1 MKPKLLILTVMMMV
15 LLAPLAA
22 QDQGKGAQVLQLLQS
37 WQARLNL
44 TDAQKTQAKGLLEQL
59 GQKLEQL
66 GDKVDAGEVD
76 RKTAFQQMQAARK
89 DFRQSFG
96 AILND
101 AQKKEWDQMQEEMQG
116 FVAKRVGAKWA
127 AKMQQQYKLSDSQ
140 TQACVPVLAKQ
151 AGELMEF
158 FEQAQGSKA
167 GEDATGGGRRAR
179 RAKLKQAQEMKG
191 IADDA
196 DEELKKIFTPEQ
208 WQQYQAD
215 KAKRREEMKQKLQQ
229 SRG

>member
-1 MKPKLLILTVMMMV
+1 MKPKLPILTVMMMV

-22 QDQGKGAQVLQLLQS
+22 QDQGKGAESLQLLQS

-44 TDAQKTQAKGLLEQL
+44 TDAQKAQAKGLLEQL

-116 FVAKRVGAKWA
+116 FVAKRVGAK
-127 AKMQQQYKLSDSQ
+127 
-140 TQACVPVLAKQ
+140 
-151 AGELMEF
+151 
-158 FEQAQGSKA
+158 
-167 GEDATGGGRRAR
+167 
-179 RAKLKQAQEMKG
+179 
-191 IADDA
+191 
-196 DEELKKIFTPEQ
+196 
-208 WQQYQAD
+208 
-215 KAKRREEMKQKLQQ
+215 
-229 SRG
+229 